1 MAYISV
7 TQPLSTIFY
16 YILELL
22 TLCGIF
28 ALFFIIRSFKLLV
41 SFKLR
46 PSLNLAIDALSFQYC
61 VLEILRHRR
70 PVRADIV

>member
-7 TQPLSTIFY
+7 TQSLSAIFY

-46 PSLNLAIDALSFQYC
+46 PSQNLAIDALSFQYC